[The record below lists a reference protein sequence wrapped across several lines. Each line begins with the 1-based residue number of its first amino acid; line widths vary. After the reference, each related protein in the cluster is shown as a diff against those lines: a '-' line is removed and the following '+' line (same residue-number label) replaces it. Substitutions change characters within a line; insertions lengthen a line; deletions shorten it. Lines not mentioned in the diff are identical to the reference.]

1 MSFGFSVGDFVTI
14 STLAWNVYKLCKD
27 SCDEFKNILG
37 EVVGLHIVLLETKD
51 YLTEHGQSL
60 SRTQS
65 THLNALAH
73 GCNDVLVDLETVL
86 GRYNSLGSKTQRTC

>member
-14 STLAWNVYKLCKD
+14 STLAWNVYKSCND
-27 SCDEFKNILG
+27 SCDEFKNISG

-60 SRTQS
+60 S
-65 THLNALAH
+65 
-73 GCNDVLVDLETVL
+73 
-86 GRYNSLGSKTQRTC
+86 KT